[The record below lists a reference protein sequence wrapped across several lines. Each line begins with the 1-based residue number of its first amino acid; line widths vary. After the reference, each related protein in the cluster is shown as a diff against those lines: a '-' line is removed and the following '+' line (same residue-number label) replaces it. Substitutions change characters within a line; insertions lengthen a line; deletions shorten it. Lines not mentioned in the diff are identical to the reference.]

1 MLLTLRLCLAALF
14 AASAC
19 NQTSV
24 TEQLKP
30 LQLLHFSDLHG
41 SALHLQRIVEY
52 MDSHDVDD
60 AIHTGDGVMCY
71 YDDANV
77 FESVPGGR
85 RVLNAIGNH
94 DCWKGHLLW
103 SQTDKPYDATKEE
116 AYSRFFVGPDPRH
129 PTIAEWKVCQPE
141 GVNDVQSPDYQ
152 ACYYYKDYPC
162 SATRLIVLDCI
173 HYDEA
178 QAAWFT
184 ATLFAAREAGL
195 AVIAV
200 THYPAEFGMV
210 PFDSD
215 LTPDGKDYPSSSNPG
230 AVQVECTTLY
240 TLRAIYAAR
249 LTLFAGV
256 DVVLLSLFYA
266 AASALTRLTVWQ
278 MLTQFL
284 LPFNVTCCICFGTL
298 YSKRVCSQT
307 LSLLLCILWAAG
319 WSLFVLND
327 AVFRAI
333 SVPAWVTLLA
343 ASVLFLGYTLYRGQR
358 NWQRILE
365 VKPLWI

>member
-41 SALHLQRIVEY
+41 SALHLQHIVEY

-230 AVQVECTTLY
+230 AVQVECMLDCAFDPVDRFIDEGGTFVCWLSGHNHNDY
-240 TLRAIYAAR
+240 VGYVKNHERQLQI
-249 LTLFAGV
+249 LVDKAGELDRYMLDSDRSGENTDAFNLV
-256 DVVLLSLFYA
+256 SYNPVSKL
-266 AASALTRLTVWQ
+266 LTVQ
-278 MLTQFL
+278 RVGCADGYHGKRIFTRSAVSR
-284 LPFNVTCCICFGTL
+284 LP
-298 YSKRVCSQT
+298 
-307 LSLLLCILWAAG
+307 
-319 WSLFVLND
+319 
-327 AVFRAI
+327 
-333 SVPAWVTLLA
+333 
-343 ASVLFLGYTLYRGQR
+343 
-358 NWQRILE
+358 
-365 VKPLWI
+365 

>member
-152 ACYYYKDYPC
+152 ACYYYKDY
-162 SATRLIVLDCI
+162 SKFNI
-173 HYDEA
+173 H
-178 QAAWFT
+178 
-184 ATLFAAREAGL
+184 
-195 AVIAV
+195 
-200 THYPAEFGMV
+200 HYLK
-210 PFDSD
+210 DSD
-215 LTPDGKDYPSSSNPG
+215 YK
-230 AVQVECTTLY
+230 
-240 TLRAIYAAR
+240 RA
-249 LTLFAGV
+249 L
-256 DVVLLSLFYA
+256 D
-266 AASALTRLTVWQ
+266 
-278 MLTQFL
+278 
-284 LPFNVTCCICFGTL
+284 
-298 YSKRVCSQT
+298 
-307 LSLLLCILWAAG
+307 SLLIDEIRMEHTNG
-319 WSLFVLND
+319 TIPWSLHL
-327 AVFRAI
+327 
-333 SVPAWVTLLA
+333 
-343 ASVLFLGYTLYRGQR
+343 
-358 NWQRILE
+358 
-365 VKPLWI
+365 